1 MNFCQ
6 HVNSSGIFFC
16 SVAFFPLHIG
26 DHVVIGEGTVVNAA
40 QVGSY
45 VHIGKNCVI
54 VSFLSSFW
62 GVFRCVRFAYTISSV
77 TDAFY
82 CTNMVFCLSC
92 RHVLHARLVQLK
104 GWFAWGKNRPSIDQI
119 PFNLQSPNLT
129 NFITFRRPLNMP
141 KLKMIGTMGSA
152 R

>member
-1 MNFCQ
+1 MIQVLRTLDIKSLLGVYRIGISVKLYSSPIMNFCQ

-54 VSFLSSFW
+54 VSFLS
-62 GVFRCVRFAYTISSV
+62 
-77 TDAFY
+77 
-82 CTNMVFCLSC
+82 
-92 RHVLHARLVQLK
+92 
-104 GWFAWGKNRPSIDQI
+104 
-119 PFNLQSPNLT
+119 
-129 NFITFRRPLNMP
+129 TF
-141 KLKMIGTMGSA
+141 
-152 R
+152 